1 VLPVSRTPN
10 ETTSMI
16 PRRLKL
22 GFSSLPNKEGKLQLV
37 TRKMIQ
43 SIAKEHEKTIVETS
57 NR

>member
-1 VLPVSRTPN
+1 
-10 ETTSMI
+10 MI

-43 SIAKEHEKTIVETS
+43 SIAKEHEKTIVVTVTDEKT
-57 NR
+57 

>member
-37 TRKMIQ
+37 IRKMVQ
-43 SIAKEHEKTIVETS
+43 SIAEEHEKKILEIS